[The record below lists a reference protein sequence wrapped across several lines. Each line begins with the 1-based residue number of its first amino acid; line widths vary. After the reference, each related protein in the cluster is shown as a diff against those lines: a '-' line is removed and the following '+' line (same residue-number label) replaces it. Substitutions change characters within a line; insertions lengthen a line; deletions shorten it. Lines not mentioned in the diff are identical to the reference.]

1 MRFTRVA
8 AAATSLLLLG
18 AAVSL
23 GSAGAAPTGVG
34 TAGATTNV
42 LDVAL
47 GSAGSLLHVQV
58 LSDQSQST
66 IDAKTSATPLA
77 DSKLTA
83 ASVASSVVPALDLTL
98 PASEAKQPGG
108 SADVSQQS
116 INLASP
122 TIPGVNLTVPVDLG
136 KALSGTVDLAHLTA
150 AAAATNAKTTLTESL
165 SNLGVAG
172 GLLKANT
179 VSSTSGSN
187 ATNSES
193 DSSREVKVDAITVLD
208 LGSLLEGLGIPL
220 ADLTASQ
227 IDDILAAAQVAI
239 PGIDPGATLQST
251 IDAVQNEVNTLTTAL
266 TTNTG
271 LVDGTTLT
279 VSQVVDSVGLG
290 GVIPSTTI
298 SGITGNAVSMT
309 NQTIDAIQAGLADLL
324 AHGLTAL
331 DSAPLLKVSGID
343 VGVTTKAADTAANSV
358 ADVKGTIGSV
368 TVGTITLPG
377 IDLIETAATIN
388 SALANVNTAVGNVLS
403 KVAVPVNGTTL
414 DLKDLVS
421 VSVLQPTKSI
431 TTSNGYT
438 VANAG
443 ITAVSASVKPPVDL
457 ASIVGAIVGQNTAGT
472 SIGSVITGLSGTV
485 PALDPAMTALQ
496 GVLGATTTALGGGAG
511 IHLVQVLG
519 TSEFKVNPA
528 VAAPPGGTLARTGSN
543 TVRMAALGLLLVAL
557 GLGLGAWFDMPVPAA
572 VRRRLEFD

>member
-8 AAATSLLLLG
+8 AAATSLLLVG
-18 AAVSL
+18 ASVSL

-47 GSAGSLLHVQV
+47 GNAGALLHVKV

-66 IDAKTSATPLA
+66 IDSKTSSTPLA

-83 ASVASSVVPALDLTL
+83 ASVASSVVPALNLSI
-98 PASEAKQPGG
+98 PAGGFEAKQPGG
-108 SADVSQQS
+108 AADVNQPSLDLANPS
-116 INLASP
+116 IAGLIVP
-122 TIPGVNLTVPVDLG
+122 TSLG
-136 KALSGTVDLAHLTA
+136 KALSGTVNLAHLTA
-150 AAAATNAKTTLTESL
+150 AAAAGSAKSTLTESL
-165 SNLGVAG
+165 TDLGVAG
-172 GLLKANT
+172 GLLGAHT

-187 ATNSES
+187 AANTES
-193 DSSREVKVDAITVLD
+193 DSTREVKVDAITVLD

-220 ADLTASQ
+220 TDLTASQ
-227 IDDILAAAQVAI
+227 IDDILKAAQVAI

-266 TTNTG
+266 QTNTG

-290 GVIPSTTI
+290 GIIPSTTI

-309 NQTIDAIQAGLADLL
+309 NQTIDAIQAGLAALL
-324 AHGLTAL
+324 ANGLTAL
-331 DSAPLLKVSGID
+331 DSAPLLKISGVD

-377 IDLIETAATIN
+377 IDLIQTAATIN
-388 SALANVNTAVGNVLS
+388 SALANVNNAVGNVLS

-414 DLKDLVS
+414 DLQNLVS

-443 ITAVSASVKPPVDL
+443 ITAVSATVKPPADL
-457 ASIVGAIVGQNTAGT
+457 ATIVNTIVGQNTAGT

-485 PALDPAMTALQ
+485 PALDPAMADLQ

-511 IHLVQVLG
+511 INVVQVLG
-519 TSEFKVNPA
+519 NSEFKVNPS
-528 VAAPPGGTLARTGSN
+528 VATPTNGTLPKTGNESARL
-543 TVRMAALGLLLVAL
+543 AALGLLLVAL
-557 GLGLGAWFDMPVPAA
+557 GLGLGAWFDMPMPAV
-572 VRRRLEFD
+572 VRRRFEFD